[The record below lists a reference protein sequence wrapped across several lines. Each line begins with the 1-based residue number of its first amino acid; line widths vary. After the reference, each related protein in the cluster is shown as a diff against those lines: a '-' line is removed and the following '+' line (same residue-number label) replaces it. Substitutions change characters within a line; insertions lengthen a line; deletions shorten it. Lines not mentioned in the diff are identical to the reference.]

1 MWNVTCFEGLFL
13 ITSWHVRCAHFLYC
27 KWWKA
32 GRGLGMRLLKGCKAL
47 SLSEK
52 LRELRCP
59 VDDNIYGCLSTRST
73 SPQGQL
79 NVTCRLINKYNHWF
93 SQLLELHV
101 ANLATLH
108 EVNIVSVPLI
118 ITFLELISWE
128 VYLLGDWEVELMGID
143 FVKVHLMGM
152 NPSTSW
158 KKKCEKDNMTQTHKQ
173 CIIHEMPSHA
183 HKATIL

>member
-1 MWNVTCFEGLFL
+1 MFWRTFL

-32 GRGLGMRLLKGCKAL
+32 GQGLGMRLLKGCKTL

-118 ITFLELISWE
+118 ITFIGVNLLGGWSHRNWKLVSWE
-128 VYLLGDWEVELMGID
+128 LEVELTGIGSWSHGD
-143 FVKVHLMGM
+143 WKLNSWEMI
-152 NPSTSW
+152 SW
-158 KKKCEKDNMTQTHKQ
+158 KF
-173 CIIHEMPSHA
+173 ISWA
-183 HKATIL
+183 